1 MPVIQSL
8 GDLLLQL
15 PRGAMALIGVIILL
29 AGARIYPFVIMA
41 PGFAL
46 GVALVLSLPIAL
58 EPTTLGLTAVIVG
71 AAGAALCRSVE
82 RFAIWGIGA
91 VITGTA
97 ALWLWPLFR
106 PGEAPWTVSLIGGVL
121 GLLLFPALFRWA
133 LKPITAT
140 LGAMLITWSLGW
152 QERPLIFAGL
162 LAVGLVS
169 QLGVFRG
176 KGKEEG

>member
-15 PRGAMALIGVIILL
+15 PRGVIALFGAVILL

-46 GVALVLSLPIAL
+46 GVALVLSLPIPM
-58 EPTTLGLTAVIVG
+58 EPTTLGLAAVIAG

-97 ALWLWPLFR
+97 ALWVWPLVR
-106 PGEAPWTVSLIGGVL
+106 PGEAPLTVSLVGGVL

-133 LKPITAT
+133 LKPITAA

-152 QERPLIFAGL
+152 QHRPLLFAGL
-162 LAVGLVS
+162 LAVGLVA
-169 QLGVFRG
+169 QLGLSRG
-176 KGKEEG
+176 KTKED

>member
-1 MPVIQSL
+1 MPVIQSISE
-8 GDLLLQL
+8 LLLQL
-15 PRGAMALIGVIILL
+15 PRGAMALIGLVILL
-29 AGARIYPFVIMA
+29 AGARVYPFVIMA

-46 GVALVLSLPIAL
+46 GVALVLSLPIPL
-58 EPTTLGLTAVIVG
+58 EPTTLGLAAVIVG

-133 LKPITAT
+133 LKPVTAT

-176 KGKEEG
+176 KAKKEE